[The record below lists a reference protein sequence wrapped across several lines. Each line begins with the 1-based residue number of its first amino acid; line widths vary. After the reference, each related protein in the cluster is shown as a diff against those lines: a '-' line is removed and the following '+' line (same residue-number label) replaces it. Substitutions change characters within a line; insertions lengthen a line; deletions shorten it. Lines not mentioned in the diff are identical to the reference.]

1 MVLPVSFLSFKK
13 IIIIKGKKR
22 TEKKKGKEE
31 KLFLVNQEE
40 GKGHESQTYVAIGR
54 ERRPHTI
61 TMRHINALVTQG
73 LVLAWIV
80 DTWDSCVN

>member
-1 MVLPVSFLSFKK
+1 LVLPVSFLSFKK

-40 GKGHESQTYVAIGR
+40 GKGK
-54 ERRPHTI
+54 
-61 TMRHINALVTQG
+61 
-73 LVLAWIV
+73 
-80 DTWDSCVN
+80 